1 VQELLPEGFEVAK
14 LRRDK
19 PLNLSKDFMKRLC
32 TEVFEQVL
40 ETCMQLD
47 KDSWNKHLF

>member
-1 VQELLPEGFEVAK
+1 MKELLPKGFEVAK

-19 PLNLSKDFMKRLC
+19 PLNLSKDFTKRLC

-47 KDSWNKHLF
+47 KASWNKRLF